1 MAVSLNKRFSVE
13 TVTIEELISLGG
25 PFEKEKVAEQFV
37 TERDK
42 VCGRL
47 TESQFWD
54 TKLPKN
60 IKQEVFRLQK
70 IEFFGQKDGEDV
82 IRTGV
87 QKLTVSAEKQQK
99 LLEKVVENTTQTTKV
114 LEKLS
119 RQTDESIDI
128 AKQSLAVQTKMV
140 EKLDQNDEKFYS
152 LLKQIEQNR
161 ETDKEKTERYFE
173 ESNIKFD
180 RVMTRLERQGEEN
193 LRKIELMEKKFENEK
208 LVRFREST
216 ENETRIDAVQSQ
228 ITQQQSDTRNTHTRV
243 TELSD
248 SVMNFRQTEREHFD
262 VLRDKLDE
270 CDNALFHSA
279 ERQRVV
285 RSAVTEL
292 IDKSDTCLSF
302 IEECSGVVKDVHSVT
317 VETKSDM
324 KAMDRNLQSVSGTL
338 GKQIHKVQGTV
349 HQGTYEVKLNQ
360 GQIREELGKVSD
372 KIDFKSEVNVQAV
385 EDSEKTIVRQ
395 FQEVTENLAQT
406 NNELRKSLHR
416 EVSVQ
421 VDTQLDNKPGI
432 ESRPDGRPKQYKG
445 IESVGPDSSYLELDT
460 TECQSIRPTPA
471 TTRIKTVDLSR
482 PPPQLDI
489 PVDKSQFNVAFTQP
503 AVDDLVS
510 YPNQPSQGRVSLSQ
524 NLYQSQQ
531 VSQLSQPV
539 PQTFQ
544 VSGTE
549 QTQGFSGFSRG
560 VQPQGIRPIDNV
572 NFPCEPVIQ
581 YSGRVANTQPTL
593 VTDDQTVNRLVNTR
607 GNAPLPKAPTF
618 DGTGWKGFI
627 HQFELWCSAYG
638 LPEGDKVGRFLLA
651 LRGKANDFALEVPE
665 QTKQNYA
672 ELKQRFAAKFDKPME
687 PSTARSIMHNLKQEP
702 SEDLETFAER
712 LLKIADFAYPM
723 IQPRER
729 EGLAVEQF
737 LKGCREIQQAYMIS
751 MHRPITLQDAIDKMK
766 MALSNKTLILGKP
779 SGVSDRQNE
788 YDKNISRLGRDIRQG
803 TPQSSPDSRD
813 GKQSNVGGKMISPDR
828 RDDQCYNCSG
838 FGHYSRD
845 CPSRMSPRN
854 VRCFNCGEL
863 GHIQR
868 RCPLPRKNRFR
879 GSPNNSPQNRRNK
892 FKTSSPNGDS
902 DRNNSRRGSPTYRRF
917 TPPRF
922 QNRNRSVSPAD
933 LDKNWRDR
941 SSDKDYEY
949 QQPPEVIRR
958 NVSFSGANLNG
969 KRGSP
974 RVGTPPQKQ

>member
-1 MAVSLNKRFSVE
+1 M
-13 TVTIEELISLGG
+13 
-25 PFEKEKVAEQFV
+25 
-37 TERDK
+37 
-42 VCGRL
+42 
-47 TESQFWD
+47 
-54 TKLPKN
+54 
-60 IKQEVFRLQK
+60 
-70 IEFFGQKDGEDV
+70 
-82 IRTGV
+82 
-87 QKLTVSAEKQQK
+87 
-99 LLEKVVENTTQTTKV
+99 
-114 LEKLS
+114 
-119 RQTDESIDI
+119 
-128 AKQSLAVQTKMV
+128 VQT
-140 EKLDQNDEKFYS
+140 
-152 LLKQIEQNR
+152 
-161 ETDKEKTERYFE
+161 
-173 ESNIKFD
+173 
-180 RVMTRLERQGEEN
+180 
-193 LRKIELMEKKFENEK
+193 
-208 LVRFREST
+208 
-216 ENETRIDAVQSQ
+216 
-228 ITQQQSDTRNTHTRV
+228 
-243 TELSD
+243 
-248 SVMNFRQTEREHFD
+248 
-262 VLRDKLDE
+262 
-270 CDNALFHSA
+270 
-279 ERQRVV
+279 
-285 RSAVTEL
+285 
-292 IDKSDTCLSF
+292 
-302 IEECSGVVKDVHSVT
+302 
-317 VETKSDM
+317 
-324 KAMDRNLQSVSGTL
+324 
-338 GKQIHKVQGTV
+338 
-349 HQGTYEVKLNQ
+349 
-360 GQIREELGKVSD
+360 
-372 KIDFKSEVNVQAV
+372 
-385 EDSEKTIVRQ
+385 
-395 FQEVTENLAQT
+395 
-406 NNELRKSLHR
+406 
-416 EVSVQ
+416 
-421 VDTQLDNKPGI
+421 
-432 ESRPDGRPKQYKG
+432 
-445 IESVGPDSSYLELDT
+445 SYLELDT
-460 TECQSIRPTPA
+460 TEYQSIRPTPA
-471 TTRIKTVDLSR
+471 PTRIKTVDLSR

-510 YPNQPSQGRVSLSQ
+510 YPNQPSQGRVPLLQ

-531 VSQLSQPV
+531 VSQSSQPV
-539 PQTFQ
+539 PQAFQ

-549 QTQGFSGFSRG
+549 QTQGFSGFSRQM
-560 VQPQGIRPIDNV
+560 QPQGIRPIDSV
-572 NFPCEPVIQ
+572 NFSCEPVTQ
-581 YSGRVANTQPTL
+581 YSGRVADTQPTL
-593 VTDDQTVNRLVNTR
+593 VTDDQSVNRLVNTR
-607 GNAPLPKAPTF
+607 GNAPLPKAPRF

-638 LPEGDKVGRFLLA
+638 LPVGDKVGRFLLA
-651 LRGKANDFALEVPE
+651 LTRKANDFALEIPE

-672 ELKQRFAAKFDKPME
+672 ELKQRFAAKFDKQME

-712 LLKIADFAYPM
+712 LLKIADCAYPM
-723 IQPRER
+723 IQPKER

-813 GKQSNVGGKMISPDR
+813 GKQSNVGSKMISPDR

-838 FGHYSRD
+838 FGHYSRH

-902 DRNNSRRGSPTYRRF
+902 DRNNSRRISPTYRRF

-922 QNRNRSVSPAD
+922 QNRNRSVSLAD

-949 QQPPEVIRR
+949 QQPPKVIRR

-974 RVGTPPQKQ
+974 RVGTPPPKQ

>member
-13 TVTIEELISLGG
+13 TVTIEELISLSG
-25 PFEKEKVAEQFV
+25 PFEKEEVAEQFV
-37 TERDK
+37 TEHDK

-119 RQTDESIDI
+119 KQTDESIDI

-161 ETDKEKTERYFE
+161 EADKEKTERYFE

-216 ENETRIDAVQSQ
+216 ENETRIDVVQSQ

-248 SVMNFRQTEREHFD
+248 SVMNFRQTEHEHFD

-292 IDKSDTCLSF
+292 IDKSDTCLLY

-317 VETKSDM
+317 VETKSDI
-324 KAMDRNLQSVSGTL
+324 KSLDRNLQSVSSTL
-338 GKQIHKVQGTV
+338 GKQIDKVQGTV
-349 HQGTYEVKLNQ
+349 HQGTYEFKLTQ

-372 KIDFKSEVNVQAV
+372 KIDFKSEVNIQAV

-395 FQEVTENLAQT
+395 FQDVTENLAQT
-406 NNELRKSLHR
+406 NNVL
-416 EVSVQ
+416 
-421 VDTQLDNKPGI
+421 
-432 ESRPDGRPKQYKG
+432 
-445 IESVGPDSSYLELDT
+445 
-460 TECQSIRPTPA
+460 TPA

-489 PVDKSQFNVAFTQP
+489 PVEKSQFNVAFTQP

-510 YPNQPSQGRVSLSQ
+510 YPNQPSQGRVPLSQ
-524 NLYQSQQ
+524 NLYQPQQ
-531 VSQLSQPV
+531 VSQPNQPIPQPSQPV
-539 PQTFQ
+539 PQPFQ

-572 NFPCEPVIQ
+572 NFPCEPVTQ

-593 VTDDQTVNRLVNTR
+593 VTDDQTVNKLVNTR

-651 LRGKANDFALEVPE
+651 LTGKANDFALEVPE

-687 PSTARSIMHNLKQEP
+687 LSTARLIMHNLKQEP

-813 GKQSNVGGKMISPDR
+813 GKQPNVGGKMISPDR

-958 NVSFSGANLNG
+958 NVSFSCANLNG

>member
-1 MAVSLNKRFSVE
+1 M
-13 TVTIEELISLGG
+13 
-25 PFEKEKVAEQFV
+25 
-37 TERDK
+37 
-42 VCGRL
+42 
-47 TESQFWD
+47 
-54 TKLPKN
+54 
-60 IKQEVFRLQK
+60 
-70 IEFFGQKDGEDV
+70 
-82 IRTGV
+82 
-87 QKLTVSAEKQQK
+87 
-99 LLEKVVENTTQTTKV
+99 
-114 LEKLS
+114 
-119 RQTDESIDI
+119 
-128 AKQSLAVQTKMV
+128 
-140 EKLDQNDEKFYS
+140 
-152 LLKQIEQNR
+152 
-161 ETDKEKTERYFE
+161 
-173 ESNIKFD
+173 
-180 RVMTRLERQGEEN
+180 
-193 LRKIELMEKKFENEK
+193 
-208 LVRFREST
+208 
-216 ENETRIDAVQSQ
+216 
-228 ITQQQSDTRNTHTRV
+228 
-243 TELSD
+243 
-248 SVMNFRQTEREHFD
+248 
-262 VLRDKLDE
+262 
-270 CDNALFHSA
+270 
-279 ERQRVV
+279 
-285 RSAVTEL
+285 
-292 IDKSDTCLSF
+292 
-302 IEECSGVVKDVHSVT
+302 
-317 VETKSDM
+317 
-324 KAMDRNLQSVSGTL
+324 
-338 GKQIHKVQGTV
+338 
-349 HQGTYEVKLNQ
+349 
-360 GQIREELGKVSD
+360 
-372 KIDFKSEVNVQAV
+372 
-385 EDSEKTIVRQ
+385 
-395 FQEVTENLAQT
+395 
-406 NNELRKSLHR
+406 
-416 EVSVQ
+416 
-421 VDTQLDNKPGI
+421 
-432 ESRPDGRPKQYKG
+432 
-445 IESVGPDSSYLELDT
+445 
-460 TECQSIRPTPA
+460 PTPA

-531 VSQLSQPV
+531 VSQLGQPV

-549 QTQGFSGFSRG
+549 QTQGFSGFSRS

-572 NFPCEPVIQ
+572 NFSCEPVTQ
-581 YSGRVANTQPTL
+581 YSGRVADTQPTL

-651 LRGKANDFALEVPE
+651 LTGKANDFALEIPE

-687 PSTARSIMHNLKQEP
+687 PSTARSIMHDLKQEP

-712 LLKIADFAYPM
+712 LLIIADFAYPM

-729 EGLAVEQF
+729 EGLTVEQF

-803 TPQSSPDSRD
+803 TPQSSPDSRE

-902 DRNNSRRGSPTYRRF
+902 DRNNSRRGSPTYCRF

-941 SSDKDYEY
+941 SNDKDYEY
-949 QQPPEVIRR
+949 QQPPEVIRK

>member
-1 MAVSLNKRFSVE
+1 MAVSLNKRFPVE

-161 ETDKEKTERYFE
+161 EADKEKTERYFE

-248 SVMNFRQTEREHFD
+248 SVMNFRQTEHEHFD

-302 IEECSGVVKDVHSVT
+302 IEECSGVAKDVHSVT
-317 VETKSDM
+317 IETKSDI
-324 KAMDRNLQSVSGTL
+324 KSLDRNLQSVSSTL

-349 HQGTYEVKLNQ
+349 HQGTYEVKLTQ

-372 KIDFKSEVNVQAV
+372 KIDFKSEVNIQAV
-385 EDSEKTIVRQ
+385 EDSDKTIVRQ
-395 FQEVTENLAQT
+395 FQDVTENLAQT
-406 NNELRKSLHR
+406 NN
-416 EVSVQ
+416 V
-421 VDTQLDNKPGI
+421 
-432 ESRPDGRPKQYKG
+432 
-445 IESVGPDSSYLELDT
+445 
-460 TECQSIRPTPA
+460 PTSA

-489 PVDKSQFNVAFTQP
+489 PVEKSQFNVAFTQP

-524 NLYQSQQ
+524 NLYQSQH
-531 VSQLSQPV
+531 VSQLDQPV

-572 NFPCEPVIQ
+572 NFPSEPVTQ
-581 YSGRVANTQPTL
+581 YSGRVADTQPTL

-607 GNAPLPKAPTF
+607 GSAPLPKAPTF

-651 LRGKANDFALEVPE
+651 LTGKANDFALEVPE

-737 LKGCREIQQAYMIS
+737 LKGCREMQQAYMIS

-803 TPQSSPDSRD
+803 TPQSSPESRD
-813 GKQSNVGGKMISPDR
+813 GKQPNVGGKMISPDR

-892 FKTSSPNGDS
+892 
-902 DRNNSRRGSPTYRRF
+902 RG
-917 TPPRF
+917 
-922 QNRNRSVSPAD
+922 
-933 LDKNWRDR
+933 
-941 SSDKDYEY
+941 
-949 QQPPEVIRR
+949 
-958 NVSFSGANLNG
+958 
-969 KRGSP
+969 
-974 RVGTPPQKQ
+974 

>member
-1 MAVSLNKRFSVE
+1 M
-13 TVTIEELISLGG
+13 
-25 PFEKEKVAEQFV
+25 
-37 TERDK
+37 
-42 VCGRL
+42 
-47 TESQFWD
+47 
-54 TKLPKN
+54 
-60 IKQEVFRLQK
+60 
-70 IEFFGQKDGEDV
+70 
-82 IRTGV
+82 
-87 QKLTVSAEKQQK
+87 
-99 LLEKVVENTTQTTKV
+99 
-114 LEKLS
+114 
-119 RQTDESIDI
+119 
-128 AKQSLAVQTKMV
+128 
-140 EKLDQNDEKFYS
+140 
-152 LLKQIEQNR
+152 
-161 ETDKEKTERYFE
+161 
-173 ESNIKFD
+173 
-180 RVMTRLERQGEEN
+180 
-193 LRKIELMEKKFENEK
+193 
-208 LVRFREST
+208 
-216 ENETRIDAVQSQ
+216 
-228 ITQQQSDTRNTHTRV
+228 
-243 TELSD
+243 
-248 SVMNFRQTEREHFD
+248 
-262 VLRDKLDE
+262 
-270 CDNALFHSA
+270 FHSA

-324 KAMDRNLQSVSGTL
+324 KALDRNLQSVSGTL

-349 HQGTYEVKLNQ
+349 HQGTYKVKLNQ

-372 KIDFKSEVNVQAV
+372 KIDFKSEVNIQAV

-395 FQEVTENLAQT
+395 FQDVTENLAQI
-406 NNELRKSLHR
+406 NN
-416 EVSVQ
+416 V
-421 VDTQLDNKPGI
+421 
-432 ESRPDGRPKQYKG
+432 
-445 IESVGPDSSYLELDT
+445 
-460 TECQSIRPTPA
+460 PTPA

-489 PVDKSQFNVAFTQP
+489 PVEKSQFNVAFTQP

-510 YPNQPSQGRVSLSQ
+510 YPNQPSQGRVPLSQ
-524 NLYQSQQ
+524 NLYQPQQ
-531 VSQLSQPV
+531 VSQPNQPIPQPSQPV
-539 PQTFQ
+539 PQPFQ

-560 VQPQGIRPIDNV
+560 VQPQGIRPLDNV
-572 NFPCEPVIQ
+572 NFPSEPVTQ
-581 YSGRVANTQPTL
+581 YSGRVADTQPTL
-593 VTDDQTVNRLVNTR
+593 VIDDQTVNRLVNTR
-607 GNAPLPKAPTF
+607 GSAPLPKAPTF

-651 LRGKANDFALEVPE
+651 LTGKANDFALEVPE

-751 MHRPITLQDAIDKMK
+751 MHRTITLQDAIDKMK

-788 YDKNISRLGRDIRQG
+788 YDKNISRLERDIRQG

-813 GKQSNVGGKMISPDR
+813 GKQPNVGGKMISQDR

-868 RCPLPRKNRFR
+868 RGPLPRKNRFR